1 MLVFYFIH
9 RNKNLSKKNETGIVY
24 IRTFAQIRDRTNGGG
39 EMLKIFLAEDEVV
52 VRETIKRMIPW
63 EELGFELVGEAADGE
78 MALPLLLRQQPDLLI
93 TDIKMPF
100 MDGLTL
106 ARLAKKE
113 IPGLKVVIL
122 SGYDDFN
129 YAKQAIGI
137 GVEDYLLKPITKNAL
152 IERLSEIR
160 SRYEHEKTQK
170 EYYEKFQREMQ
181 AYEKNSSRDFFEAL
195 VGGSM
200 DMMEVYKRA
209 EKLGL
214 DIVAEAY
221 NVLIFTMNC
230 DEDFSGQRD
239 EYSSWEAESLELLEN
254 FFAGHSSAMLFR
266 SNIFSYGV
274 LLKGQRETIEENTR
288 ACVDEIRKILSRQD
302 GRREWFLA
310 VGQSVERLSQI
321 QKSYHTASRAFS
333 QRYLYDENILY
344 YDEMETIEHPG
355 GQAETEDNAYLQKVD
370 VNALNPAILQK
381 FLSNGLQEETENFV
395 KDYFYAI
402 GQEPMESLVFR
413 NYVILNVRFSV
424 ISFIKGLGCDTNE
437 MESADTEEV
446 LAESGKNMESAIAYA
461 KKMISQAIEIRD
473 QNSGNKNRSILK
485 TAVDF
490 IDSHYMDEEISLN
503 TVANVANVSS
513 NHFSALF
520 SQNMGQTFI
529 EYLTSL
535 RMNKAKELLR
545 CTGMRSSEIAGEIGY
560 KDAHYFS
567 YLFKKTQGMTPSDYR
582 KAREEKA

>member
-1 MLVFYFIH
+1 
-9 RNKNLSKKNETGIVY
+9 
-24 IRTFAQIRDRTNGGG
+24 
-39 EMLKIFLAEDEVV
+39 MLKIFLAEDEVV

-78 MALPLLLRQQPDLLI
+78 MALPLLIRQQPDLLI

-344 YDEMETIEHPG
+344 YDEMETMEHPG

-446 LAESGKNMESAIAYA
+446 LAEGGKNMESAIAYA

-513 NHFSALF
+513 NYFSALF

-529 EYLTSL
+529 EYLTTL

-582 KAREEKA
+582 KAREDKA

>member
-1 MLVFYFIH
+1 
-9 RNKNLSKKNETGIVY
+9 
-24 IRTFAQIRDRTNGGG
+24 
-39 EMLKIFLAEDEVV
+39 MLKIFLAEDEVV

-239 EYSSWEAESLELLEN
+239 EYSSWESESLELLEN

-344 YDEMETIEHPG
+344 YDEMETMEHPG

>member
-1 MLVFYFIH
+1 
-9 RNKNLSKKNETGIVY
+9 
-24 IRTFAQIRDRTNGGG
+24 
-39 EMLKIFLAEDEVV
+39 MLKIFLAEDEVV

-78 MALPLLLRQQPDLLI
+78 MALPLLIRQQPDLLI

-310 VGQSVERLSQI
+310 VGQSVDRLSQI

-344 YDEMETIEHPG
+344 YDEMETMEHPG

-582 KAREEKA
+582 KAREDKE

>member
-1 MLVFYFIH
+1 
-9 RNKNLSKKNETGIVY
+9 
-24 IRTFAQIRDRTNGGG
+24 
-39 EMLKIFLAEDEVV
+39 MLKIFLAEDEVV

-78 MALPLLLRQQPDLLI
+78 MALPLLIRQQPDLLI

-274 LLKGQRETIEENTR
+274 LLKGQREAIEENTR

-344 YDEMETIEHPG
+344 YDEMETMEHPG

-424 ISFIKGLGCDTNE
+424 LSFLKGLGCNTDE
-437 MESADTEEV
+437 IEPEDTEEV
-446 LAESGKNMESAIAYA
+446 LTESGKSMESAIAYA
-461 KKMISQAIEIRD
+461 ENVISRAITLRD

-490 IDSHYMDEEISLN
+490 IDSHYMEEDISLN
-503 TVANVANVSS
+503 TVANVANVSA

-529 EYLTSL
+529 EYLTTL

-582 KAREEKA
+582 KAREDKA

>member
-1 MLVFYFIH
+1 
-9 RNKNLSKKNETGIVY
+9 
-24 IRTFAQIRDRTNGGG
+24 
-39 EMLKIFLAEDEVV
+39 MLKIFLAEDEVV

-78 MALPLLLRQQPDLLI
+78 MALPLLIRQQPDLLI

-181 AYEKNSSRDFFEAL
+181 AYEKNNSRDFFEAL

-310 VGQSVERLSQI
+310 VGQSVDRLSQI

-344 YDEMETIEHPG
+344 YDEMETMEHPG

-529 EYLTSL
+529 EYLTTL

>member
-1 MLVFYFIH
+1 
-9 RNKNLSKKNETGIVY
+9 
-24 IRTFAQIRDRTNGGG
+24 
-39 EMLKIFLAEDEVV
+39 MLKIFLAEDEVI

-63 EELGFELVGEAADGE
+63 EDLGFELVGEAADGE
-78 MALPLLLRQQPDLLI
+78 MALPLLLRQKPDLLI

-106 ARLAKKE
+106 AKVAKKE

-129 YAKQAIGI
+129 YAKQAINI

-152 IERLSEIR
+152 IERLTEIR

-170 EYYEKFQREMQ
+170 EYYEKFHREMQ
-181 AYEKNSSRDFFEAL
+181 AYEKNSSRDFFETL
-195 VGGSM
+195 VSGSM
-200 DMMEVYKRA
+200 DMMEIYRRS

-230 DEDFSGQRD
+230 EEDFSGQR
-239 EYSSWEAESLELLEN
+239 EGYSEWEAESLELLEE
-254 FFAGHSSAMLFR
+254 FFSENTSAMLFR
-266 SNIFSYGV
+266 CNIFSYGV
-274 LLKGQRETIEENTR
+274 LIKGQKETIEENTR
-288 ACVDEIRKILSRQD
+288 SCVSEIQRILDRKEQKRQ
-302 GRREWFLA
+302 WFVA
-310 VGQSVERLSQI
+310 AGEPVERLSQI
-321 QKSYHTASRAFS
+321 QKSYYSASRAFS

-344 YDEMETIEHPG
+344 YDEMASMEKKNV
-355 GQAETEDNAYLQKVD
+355 TEDDSTYLQKVD

-381 FLSNGLQEETENFV
+381 FLSNGLLEETENFV

-402 GQEPMESLVFR
+402 GQEPLESLVFR
-413 NYVILNVRFSV
+413 NYVTLNVRFSV
-424 ISFIKGLGCDTNE
+424 MSFLKEIGCDTRTLE
-437 MESADTEEV
+437 QEDTEDV
-446 LAESGKNMESAIAYA
+446 LSESSKSLENAIAYA
-461 KKMISQAIEIRD
+461 EKIISQAITLRD

-490 IDSHYMDEEISLN
+490 IDSHYMEEDMSLN
-503 TVANVANVSS
+503 KAANAANVSA

-529 EYLTSL
+529 EYLTNL
-535 RMNKAKELLR
+535 RMNKAKEYLR

>member
-1 MLVFYFIH
+1 
-9 RNKNLSKKNETGIVY
+9 
-24 IRTFAQIRDRTNGGG
+24 
-39 EMLKIFLAEDEVV
+39 MLKIFLAEDEVV

-344 YDEMETIEHPG
+344 YDEMETMEYPG

-529 EYLTSL
+529 EYLTTL

>member
-1 MLVFYFIH
+1 
-9 RNKNLSKKNETGIVY
+9 
-24 IRTFAQIRDRTNGGG
+24 
-39 EMLKIFLAEDEVV
+39 MLKIFLAEDEVI

-63 EELGFELVGEAADGE
+63 EDLGFELVGEAADGE
-78 MALPLLLRQQPDLLI
+78 MALPLLLRQKPDLLI

-106 ARLAKKE
+106 AKVAKKE

-129 YAKQAIGI
+129 YAKQAINI

-152 IERLSEIR
+152 IERLTEIR

-170 EYYEKFQREMQ
+170 EYYEKFHREMQ

-195 VGGSM
+195 VSGSM
-200 DMMEVYKRA
+200 DMMEIYRRS

-230 DEDFSGQRD
+230 EEDFSGQR
-239 EYSSWEAESLELLEN
+239 EGCSEWEAESLELLEE
-254 FFAGHSSAMLFR
+254 FFSENTSAMLFR
-266 SNIFSYGV
+266 CNIFSYGV
-274 LLKGQRETIEENTR
+274 LIKGQKETIEENTR
-288 ACVDEIRKILSRQD
+288 SCVSEIQRIFDRKEQKRQ
-302 GRREWFLA
+302 WFVA
-310 VGQSVERLSQI
+310 AGEPVERLSQI
-321 QKSYHTASRAFS
+321 QKSYYSASRAFS
-333 QRYLYDENILY
+333 HRYLYDENILY
-344 YDEMETIEHPG
+344 YDEMASMEKKNV
-355 GQAETEDNAYLQKVD
+355 TEDDSTYLQKVD

-381 FLSNGLQEETENFV
+381 FLSNGLLEETENFV

-402 GQEPMESLVFR
+402 GQEPLESLVFR
-413 NYVILNVRFSV
+413 NYVTLNVRFSV
-424 ISFIKGLGCDTNE
+424 MSFLKEIGCDTRTLE
-437 MESADTEEV
+437 QEDTEDV
-446 LAESGKNMESAIAYA
+446 LSESSKSLENAIAYA
-461 KKMISQAIEIRD
+461 EKIISQAIALRD

-490 IDSHYMDEEISLN
+490 IDSHYTEEDMSLN
-503 TVANVANVSS
+503 KAANAANVSA

-529 EYLTSL
+529 EYLTNL
-535 RMNKAKELLR
+535 RMNKAKEYLR
-545 CTGMRSSEIAGEIGY
+545 CTSMRSSEIAGEIGY

-582 KAREEKA
+582 KAREDKA

>member
-1 MLVFYFIH
+1 
-9 RNKNLSKKNETGIVY
+9 
-24 IRTFAQIRDRTNGGG
+24 
-39 EMLKIFLAEDEVV
+39 MLKIFLAEDEVV

-78 MALPLLLRQQPDLLI
+78 MALPLLIRQQPDLLI

-195 VGGSM
+195 VDGSM

-344 YDEMETIEHPG
+344 YDEMETMEHPG
-355 GQAETEDNAYLQKVD
+355 GQAETEDNAYMQKVD

-490 IDSHYMDEEISLN
+490 IDSHYMEEDISLN

-529 EYLTSL
+529 EYLTTL

-582 KAREEKA
+582 KAREDKA

>member
-1 MLVFYFIH
+1 
-9 RNKNLSKKNETGIVY
+9 
-24 IRTFAQIRDRTNGGG
+24 
-39 EMLKIFLAEDEVV
+39 MLKIFLAEDEVV

-78 MALPLLLRQQPDLLI
+78 MALPLLIRQQPDLLI

-195 VGGSM
+195 VDGSM

-254 FFAGHSSAMLFR
+254 FFAGHSSAMLFQ
-266 SNIFSYGV
+266 SNIFFYGV

-344 YDEMETIEHPG
+344 YDEMETMEHPG

-473 QNSGNKNRSILK
+473 QNSGNKNRSILR

-490 IDSHYMDEEISLN
+490 IDSHYMEEDISLN

-529 EYLTSL
+529 EYLTTL

-582 KAREEKA
+582 KAREDKA

>member
-1 MLVFYFIH
+1 
-9 RNKNLSKKNETGIVY
+9 
-24 IRTFAQIRDRTNGGG
+24 
-39 EMLKIFLAEDEVV
+39 MLKIFLAEDEVI

-63 EELGFELVGEAADGE
+63 ENLGFELVGEAADGE
-78 MALPLLLRQQPDLLI
+78 MALPLLIRQQPDLLI

-113 IPGLKVVIL
+113 VPGLKVVIL

-129 YAKQAIGI
+129 YAKQAINI

-152 IERLSEIR
+152 IERLTEIR
-160 SRYEHEKTQK
+160 SRYEDEKTQR
-170 EYYEKFQREMQ
+170 EYYEKFHREMQ

-195 VGGSM
+195 VSGSL

-214 DIVAEAY
+214 DIVAESY

-230 DEDFSGQRD
+230 NEDFSGRR
-239 EYSSWEAESLELLEN
+239 EGYSSWEAESLEMLEK
-254 FFAGHSSAMLFR
+254 FFTGHPFAMLFR
-266 SNIFSYGV
+266 SNVFSYGV
-274 LLKGQRETIEENTR
+274 LIKGEKNSIRENTR
-288 ACVDEIRKILSRQD
+288 ICVEEIRKIFDRKED
-302 GRREWFLA
+302 NKEWFVA
-310 VGQSVERLSQI
+310 VGESVERLSQI
-321 QKSYHTASRAFS
+321 QKSYHSASRAFS
-333 QRYLYDENILY
+333 QRYLYDGKVLC
-344 YDEMETIEHPG
+344 YDEMLAMEKKNVTNDDSE
-355 GQAETEDNAYLQKVD
+355 YLQKVD
-370 VNALNPAILQK
+370 VNALNPTILQK
-381 FLSNGLQEETENFV
+381 FLSNGLLEETKNFV
-395 KDYFYAI
+395 QNYFYAI
-402 GQEPMESLVFR
+402 GQEPMESVVFR
-413 NYVILNVRFSV
+413 SYVILNVRFSV
-424 ISFIKGLGCDTNE
+424 LSFLKELGCDTKTLE
-437 MESADTEEV
+437 PEDTEEI
-446 LAESGKNMESAIAYA
+446 LAESGRNMESTIAYA
-461 KKMISQAIEIRD
+461 EKLVSQAIQLRD
-473 QNSGNKNRSILK
+473 RNSGNKNRSILK

-490 IDSHYMDEEISLN
+490 IDQHYMEEDMSLN
-503 TVANVANVSS
+503 KAANAANVSA

-535 RMNKAKELLR
+535 RMDKAKEYLR
-545 CTGMRSSEIAGEIGY
+545 CTGMRSSEIAGEVGY

>member
-1 MLVFYFIH
+1 
-9 RNKNLSKKNETGIVY
+9 
-24 IRTFAQIRDRTNGGG
+24 
-39 EMLKIFLAEDEVV
+39 MLKIFLAEDEGV

-78 MALPLLLRQQPDLLI
+78 MALPLLIRQQPDLLI

-344 YDEMETIEHPG
+344 YDEMETMEHPG

-381 FLSNGLQEETENFV
+381 FLSNGLQEEAENFV

-490 IDSHYMDEEISLN
+490 IDSHYMEEDISLN
-503 TVANVANVSS
+503 TVANVANVSA

-529 EYLTSL
+529 EYLTTL

-582 KAREEKA
+582 KAREDKA

>member
-1 MLVFYFIH
+1 
-9 RNKNLSKKNETGIVY
+9 
-24 IRTFAQIRDRTNGGG
+24 
-39 EMLKIFLAEDEVV
+39 MLKIFLAEDEVI

-78 MALPLLLRQQPDLLI
+78 MALPLLIRQKPDLLI

-106 ARLAKKE
+106 AKLAKKE
-113 IPGLKVVIL
+113 LPELKIVIL

-129 YAKQAIGI
+129 YAKQAISI
-137 GVEDYLLKPITKNAL
+137 GVEEYLLKPITKNAL

-181 AYEKNSSRDFFEAL
+181 VYEKNSNRDFFEAL
-195 VGGSM
+195 VCGSM
-200 DMMEVYKRA
+200 DMMEVYKKA

-221 NVLIFTMNC
+221 NILIFTMNSE
-230 DEDFSGQRD
+230 EDFSGQK
-239 EYSSWEAESLELLEN
+239 EGYSEWEAESLEMLED
-254 FFAGHSSAMLFR
+254 FFSDNTSAMLFR
-266 SNIFSYGV
+266 CNIFSYGV
-274 LLKGQRETIEENTR
+274 LIKGQKETIDENTR
-288 ACVDEIRKILSRQD
+288 SCIDEIKKILDRKEQKRQ
-302 GRREWFLA
+302 WFVA
-310 VGQSVERLSQI
+310 VGESVERLSQL
-321 QKSYHTASRAFS
+321 QKSYHSASRAFS
-333 QRYLYDENILY
+333 QRYLYGENILY
-344 YDEMETIEHPG
+344 YDEMELMEHRS
-355 GQAETEDNAYLQKVD
+355 GQADTNDNAYLKNVD

-424 ISFIKGLGCDTNE
+424 LSFLKSLGCDTEE
-437 MESADTEEV
+437 MEPENTEEI
-446 LAESGKNMESAIAYA
+446 LAESGKNIESAITYA
-461 KKMISQAIEIRD
+461 KKMISQAITIRD

-490 IDSHYMDEEISLN
+490 IDEHYMDEDISLN
-503 TVANVANVSS
+503 TAANVANVSS

-529 EYLTSL
+529 EYLTTL

-567 YLFKKTQGMTPSDYR
+567 YLFKKTQGMTPSEYR

>member
-1 MLVFYFIH
+1 
-9 RNKNLSKKNETGIVY
+9 
-24 IRTFAQIRDRTNGGG
+24 
-39 EMLKIFLAEDEVV
+39 MLKIFLAEDEVI

-63 EELGFELVGEAADGE
+63 EDLGFELVGEAADGE
-78 MALPLLLRQQPDLLI
+78 MALPLLLRQKPDLLI

-106 ARLAKKE
+106 AKVAKKE

-129 YAKQAIGI
+129 YAKQAINI

-152 IERLSEIR
+152 IERLTEIR

-170 EYYEKFQREMQ
+170 EYYEKFHREMQ

-195 VGGSM
+195 VRGSM
-200 DMMEVYKRA
+200 DMMEIYRRS

-230 DEDFSGQRD
+230 EEDFSGQR
-239 EYSSWEAESLELLEN
+239 EGYSEWEAESLELLEE
-254 FFAGHSSAMLFR
+254 FFSENTSAMLFR
-266 SNIFSYGV
+266 CNIFSYGV
-274 LLKGQRETIEENTR
+274 LIKGQKETIEENTR
-288 ACVDEIRKILSRQD
+288 SCVSEIQRILDRKEQKRQ
-302 GRREWFLA
+302 WFVA
-310 VGQSVERLSQI
+310 AGEPVERLSQI
-321 QKSYHTASRAFS
+321 QKSYYSASRAFS

-344 YDEMETIEHPG
+344 YDEMASMEKKNV
-355 GQAETEDNAYLQKVD
+355 TEDDSTYLQKVD
-370 VNALNPAILQK
+370 VNALNPVILQK
-381 FLSNGLQEETENFV
+381 FLSNGLLEETENFV

-402 GQEPMESLVFR
+402 GQEPLESLVFR
-413 NYVILNVRFSV
+413 NYVTLNVRFSV
-424 ISFIKGLGCDTNE
+424 MSFLKEIGCDTRTLE
-437 MESADTEEV
+437 QEDTEDV
-446 LAESGKNMESAIAYA
+446 LSESSKSLENAIAYA
-461 KKMISQAIEIRD
+461 KKIISQAIALRD

-490 IDSHYMDEEISLN
+490 IDSHYMEEDMSLN
-503 TVANVANVSS
+503 KAANAANVSA

-529 EYLTSL
+529 EYLTNL
-535 RMNKAKELLR
+535 RMNKAKEYLR
-545 CTGMRSSEIAGEIGY
+545 CTSMRSSEIAGEIGY

-582 KAREEKA
+582 KAREDKA

>member
-1 MLVFYFIH
+1 
-9 RNKNLSKKNETGIVY
+9 
-24 IRTFAQIRDRTNGGG
+24 
-39 EMLKIFLAEDEVV
+39 MLKIFLAEDEVI

-63 EELGFELVGEAADGE
+63 ENLGFELVGEAADGE
-78 MALPLLLRQQPDLLI
+78 MALPLLLRQKPDLLI

-106 ARLAKKE
+106 AKVAKKE

-129 YAKQAIGI
+129 YAKQAINI

-152 IERLSEIR
+152 IERLTEIR

-170 EYYEKFQREMQ
+170 EYYEKFHREMQ

-195 VGGSM
+195 VRGSM
-200 DMMEVYKRA
+200 DMMEIYRRS

-230 DEDFSGQRD
+230 EEDFSRQR
-239 EYSSWEAESLELLEN
+239 EGYSEWEAESLELLEE
-254 FFAGHSSAMLFR
+254 FFSENTSAMLFR
-266 SNIFSYGV
+266 CNIFSYGV
-274 LLKGQRETIEENTR
+274 LIKGQKETIEENTR
-288 ACVDEIRKILSRQD
+288 SCVSEIQRIFDRKEQKRQ
-302 GRREWFLA
+302 WFVA
-310 VGQSVERLSQI
+310 AGEPVERLSQI
-321 QKSYHTASRAFS
+321 QKSYYSASRAFS

-344 YDEMETIEHPG
+344 YDEMTSMEKKNV
-355 GQAETEDNAYLQKVD
+355 TEDDSTYLQKVD

-381 FLSNGLQEETENFV
+381 FLSNGLLEETENFV

-402 GQEPMESLVFR
+402 GQEPLESLVFR
-413 NYVILNVRFSV
+413 NYVTLNVRFSV
-424 ISFIKGLGCDTNE
+424 MSFLKEIGCDTRTLE
-437 MESADTEEV
+437 QEDTEDV
-446 LAESGKNMESAIAYA
+446 LSESSKSLENAIAYA
-461 KKMISQAIEIRD
+461 EKIISQAIALRD

-490 IDSHYMDEEISLN
+490 IDSHYMEEDMSLN
-503 TVANVANVSS
+503 KAANAANVSA

-529 EYLTSL
+529 EYLTNL
-535 RMNKAKELLR
+535 RMNKAKEYLR
-545 CTGMRSSEIAGEIGY
+545 CTSMRSSEIAGEIGY

-582 KAREEKA
+582 KAREDKA

>member
-1 MLVFYFIH
+1 
-9 RNKNLSKKNETGIVY
+9 
-24 IRTFAQIRDRTNGGG
+24 
-39 EMLKIFLAEDEVV
+39 MLKIFLAEDEVI

-78 MALPLLLRQQPDLLI
+78 MALPLLIRQKPDLLI

-106 ARLAKKE
+106 AKLAKKE
-113 IPGLKVVIL
+113 LPELKIVIL

-129 YAKQAIGI
+129 YAKQAISI
-137 GVEDYLLKPITKNAL
+137 GVEEYLLKPITKNAL

-181 AYEKNSSRDFFEAL
+181 VYEKNSNRDFFEAL
-195 VGGSM
+195 VCGSM
-200 DMMEVYKRA
+200 DMMEVYKKA

-221 NVLIFTMNC
+221 NILIFTMNSE
-230 DEDFSGQRD
+230 EDFSGQK
-239 EYSSWEAESLELLEN
+239 EGYSEWEAESLEMLED
-254 FFAGHSSAMLFR
+254 FFSDNTSAMLFR
-266 SNIFSYGV
+266 CNIFSYGV
-274 LLKGQRETIEENTR
+274 LIKGQKETIDENTKS
-288 ACVDEIRKILSRQD
+288 CIDEIKKILDRKEQKRQ
-302 GRREWFLA
+302 WFVA
-310 VGQSVERLSQI
+310 VGESVERLSQL
-321 QKSYHTASRAFS
+321 QKSYHSASRAFS
-333 QRYLYDENILY
+333 QRYLYGENILY
-344 YDEMETIEHPG
+344 YDEMELMEHRS
-355 GQAETEDNAYLQKVD
+355 GQADTNDNAYLKNVD

-424 ISFIKGLGCDTNE
+424 LSFLKSLGCDTEE
-437 MESADTEEV
+437 MEPENTEEI
-446 LAESGKNMESAIAYA
+446 LAESGKNIESAITYA
-461 KKMISQAIEIRD
+461 KKMISQAITIRD

-490 IDSHYMDEEISLN
+490 IDEHYMDEDISLN
-503 TVANVANVSS
+503 TAANVANVSS

-529 EYLTSL
+529 EYLTTL

-545 CTGMRSSEIAGEIGY
+545 CMGMRSSEIAGEVGY

-567 YLFKKTQGMTPSDYR
+567 YLFKKTQGMTPSEYR

>member
-1 MLVFYFIH
+1 
-9 RNKNLSKKNETGIVY
+9 
-24 IRTFAQIRDRTNGGG
+24 
-39 EMLKIFLAEDEVV
+39 MLKIFLAEDEVV

-78 MALPLLLRQQPDLLI
+78 MALPLLIRQQPDLLI

-254 FFAGHSSAMLFR
+254 FFAGHSSAMLFQ

-344 YDEMETIEHPG
+344 YDEMETMEHPG

-381 FLSNGLQEETENFV
+381 FLSNGLQEEAENFV

-490 IDSHYMDEEISLN
+490 IDSHYMEEDISLN
-503 TVANVANVSS
+503 TVANVANVSA

-529 EYLTSL
+529 EYLTTL

-582 KAREEKA
+582 KAREDKA

>member
-1 MLVFYFIH
+1 
-9 RNKNLSKKNETGIVY
+9 
-24 IRTFAQIRDRTNGGG
+24 
-39 EMLKIFLAEDEVV
+39 MLKIFLAEDEVI

-63 EELGFELVGEAADGE
+63 EDLGFELVGEAADGE
-78 MALPLLLRQQPDLLI
+78 MALPLLLRQKPDLLI

-106 ARLAKKE
+106 AKVAKKE

-129 YAKQAIGI
+129 YAKQAINI

-152 IERLSEIR
+152 IERLTEIR

-170 EYYEKFQREMQ
+170 EYYEKFHREMQ

-195 VGGSM
+195 VRGSM
-200 DMMEVYKRA
+200 DMMEIYRRS

-230 DEDFSGQRD
+230 EEDFSGQR
-239 EYSSWEAESLELLEN
+239 EGYSEWEAESLELLEE
-254 FFAGHSSAMLFR
+254 FFSENTSAMLFR
-266 SNIFSYGV
+266 CNIFSYGV
-274 LLKGQRETIEENTR
+274 LIKGQKETIEENTR
-288 ACVDEIRKILSRQD
+288 SCVSEIQRIFDRKEQKRQ
-302 GRREWFLA
+302 WFVA
-310 VGQSVERLSQI
+310 TGEPVERLSQI
-321 QKSYHTASRAFS
+321 QKSYYSASRAFS

-344 YDEMETIEHPG
+344 YDEMASMEKKNV
-355 GQAETEDNAYLQKVD
+355 TEDDSTYLQKVD

-381 FLSNGLQEETENFV
+381 FLSNGLLEETENFV

-402 GQEPMESLVFR
+402 GQEPLESLVFR
-413 NYVILNVRFSV
+413 NYVTLNVRFSV
-424 ISFIKGLGCDTNE
+424 MSFLKEIGCDTRTLE
-437 MESADTEEV
+437 QEDTEDV
-446 LAESGKNMESAIAYA
+446 LSESSKSLENAIAYA
-461 KKMISQAIEIRD
+461 EKIISQAIALRD

-490 IDSHYMDEEISLN
+490 IDSHYMEEDMSLN
-503 TVANVANVSS
+503 KAANAANVSA

-529 EYLTSL
+529 EYLTNL
-535 RMNKAKELLR
+535 RMNKAKEYLR
-545 CTGMRSSEIAGEIGY
+545 CTSMRSSEIAGEIGY

-582 KAREEKA
+582 KAREDKA

>member
-1 MLVFYFIH
+1 
-9 RNKNLSKKNETGIVY
+9 
-24 IRTFAQIRDRTNGGG
+24 
-39 EMLKIFLAEDEVV
+39 MLKIFLAEDEVV

-106 ARLAKKE
+106 ARLAKKK

-288 ACVDEIRKILSRQD
+288 VCVDEIRKILSRQD

-344 YDEMETIEHPG
+344 YDEMETMEHPG

-529 EYLTSL
+529 EYLTTL

>member
-1 MLVFYFIH
+1 
-9 RNKNLSKKNETGIVY
+9 
-24 IRTFAQIRDRTNGGG
+24 
-39 EMLKIFLAEDEVV
+39 MLKIFLAEDEVV

-288 ACVDEIRKILSRQD
+288 VCVDEIRKILSRQD

-344 YDEMETIEHPG
+344 YDEMETMEHPG

-529 EYLTSL
+529 EYLTTL

-582 KAREEKA
+582 KAREDKE

>member
-1 MLVFYFIH
+1 
-9 RNKNLSKKNETGIVY
+9 
-24 IRTFAQIRDRTNGGG
+24 
-39 EMLKIFLAEDEVV
+39 MLKIFLAEDEVV

-78 MALPLLLRQQPDLLI
+78 MALPLLIRQQPDLLI

-195 VGGSM
+195 VDGSM

-344 YDEMETIEHPG
+344 YDEMETMEHPG

-490 IDSHYMDEEISLN
+490 IDSHYMEEDISLN

-529 EYLTSL
+529 EYLTTL

>member
-1 MLVFYFIH
+1 
-9 RNKNLSKKNETGIVY
+9 
-24 IRTFAQIRDRTNGGG
+24 
-39 EMLKIFLAEDEVV
+39 MLKIFLAEDEVV

-195 VGGSM
+195 VDGSM

-254 FFAGHSSAMLFR
+254 LFAGHSSAMLFR

-344 YDEMETIEHPG
+344 YDEMETMEHPG

-490 IDSHYMDEEISLN
+490 IDSHYMEEDISLN

-529 EYLTSL
+529 EYLTTL

-582 KAREEKA
+582 KAREDKA

>member
-1 MLVFYFIH
+1 
-9 RNKNLSKKNETGIVY
+9 
-24 IRTFAQIRDRTNGGG
+24 
-39 EMLKIFLAEDEVV
+39 MLKIFLAEDEVV

-78 MALPLLLRQQPDLLI
+78 MALPLLIRQQPDLLI

-310 VGQSVERLSQI
+310 VGQSVDRLSQI

-344 YDEMETIEHPG
+344 YDEMETMEHPG

-446 LAESGKNMESAIAYA
+446 LAESGKNMESVIAYA

-529 EYLTSL
+529 EYLTTL

>member
-1 MLVFYFIH
+1 
-9 RNKNLSKKNETGIVY
+9 
-24 IRTFAQIRDRTNGGG
+24 
-39 EMLKIFLAEDEVV
+39 MLKIFLAEDEVI

-78 MALPLLLRQQPDLLI
+78 MALPLLIRQKPDLLI

-106 ARLAKKE
+106 AKLAKKE
-113 IPGLKVVIL
+113 LPELKIVIL

-129 YAKQAIGI
+129 YAKQAISI
-137 GVEDYLLKPITKNAL
+137 GVEEYLLKPITKNAL

-181 AYEKNSSRDFFEAL
+181 VYEKNSNRDFFEAL
-195 VGGSM
+195 VCGSM
-200 DMMEVYKRA
+200 DMMEVYKKA

-221 NVLIFTMNC
+221 NILIFTMNSE
-230 DEDFSGQRD
+230 EDFSGQK
-239 EYSSWEAESLELLEN
+239 EGYSEWEAESLEMLED
-254 FFAGHSSAMLFR
+254 FFSDNTSAMLFR
-266 SNIFSYGV
+266 CNIFSYGV
-274 LLKGQRETIEENTR
+274 LIKGQKETIGENTR
-288 ACVDEIRKILSRQD
+288 SCVSEIQRILDRKEQKRQ
-302 GRREWFLA
+302 WFVA
-310 VGQSVERLSQI
+310 AGEPVERLSQI
-321 QKSYHTASRAFS
+321 QKSYYSASRAFS

-344 YDEMETIEHPG
+344 YDEMASMEKKNV
-355 GQAETEDNAYLQKVD
+355 TEDDSTYLQKVD

-381 FLSNGLQEETENFV
+381 FLSNGLLEETENFV

-402 GQEPMESLVFR
+402 GQEPLESLVFR
-413 NYVILNVRFSV
+413 NYVTLNVRFSV
-424 ISFIKGLGCDTNE
+424 MSFLKEIGCDTRTLE
-437 MESADTEEV
+437 QEDTEDV
-446 LAESGKNMESAIAYA
+446 LSESSKSLENAIAYA
-461 KKMISQAIEIRD
+461 EKIISQAIALRD

-490 IDSHYMDEEISLN
+490 IDSHYMEEDMSLN
-503 TVANVANVSS
+503 KAANAANVSA

-529 EYLTSL
+529 EYLTNL
-535 RMNKAKELLR
+535 RMNKAKEYLR
-545 CTGMRSSEIAGEIGY
+545 CTSMRSSEIAGEIGY

-582 KAREEKA
+582 KAREDKA

>member
-1 MLVFYFIH
+1 
-9 RNKNLSKKNETGIVY
+9 
-24 IRTFAQIRDRTNGGG
+24 
-39 EMLKIFLAEDEVV
+39 MLKIFLAEDEVV

-78 MALPLLLRQQPDLLI
+78 MALPLLIRQQPDLLI

-344 YDEMETIEHPG
+344 YDEMETMEHPG

-503 TVANVANVSS
+503 MVANVANVSS

>member
-1 MLVFYFIH
+1 
-9 RNKNLSKKNETGIVY
+9 
-24 IRTFAQIRDRTNGGG
+24 
-39 EMLKIFLAEDEVV
+39 MLKIFLAEDEVV

-78 MALPLLLRQQPDLLI
+78 MALPLLIRQQPDLLI

-274 LLKGQRETIEENTR
+274 LLKGQREAIEENTR

-344 YDEMETIEHPG
+344 YDEMETMEHLG

>member
-1 MLVFYFIH
+1 
-9 RNKNLSKKNETGIVY
+9 
-24 IRTFAQIRDRTNGGG
+24 
-39 EMLKIFLAEDEVV
+39 MLKIFLAEDEVV
-52 VRETIKRMIPW
+52 VRETIKRMITW

-78 MALPLLLRQQPDLLI
+78 MALPLLIRQQPDLLI

-195 VGGSM
+195 VDGSM

-344 YDEMETIEHPG
+344 YDEMETMEHPG

-529 EYLTSL
+529 EYLTTL

-582 KAREEKA
+582 KAREDKA

>member
-1 MLVFYFIH
+1 
-9 RNKNLSKKNETGIVY
+9 
-24 IRTFAQIRDRTNGGG
+24 
-39 EMLKIFLAEDEVV
+39 MLKIFLAEDEVV

-78 MALPLLLRQQPDLLI
+78 MALPLLIRQQPDLLI

-344 YDEMETIEHPG
+344 YDEMETMEHPG

-446 LAESGKNMESAIAYA
+446 LAEGGKNMESAIAYA

-490 IDSHYMDEEISLN
+490 IDSHYMEEDISLN

-529 EYLTSL
+529 EYLTTL

-582 KAREEKA
+582 KAREDKA

>member
-1 MLVFYFIH
+1 
-9 RNKNLSKKNETGIVY
+9 
-24 IRTFAQIRDRTNGGG
+24 
-39 EMLKIFLAEDEVV
+39 MLKIFLAEDEVV

-181 AYEKNSSRDFFEAL
+181 SYEKNSSRDFFEAL

-344 YDEMETIEHPG
+344 YDEMETMEHPG

>member
-1 MLVFYFIH
+1 
-9 RNKNLSKKNETGIVY
+9 
-24 IRTFAQIRDRTNGGG
+24 
-39 EMLKIFLAEDEVV
+39 MLKIFLAEDEVV

-78 MALPLLLRQQPDLLI
+78 MALPLLIRQQPDLLI

-195 VGGSM
+195 VDGSM

-214 DIVAEAY
+214 DIVAESY

-302 GRREWFLA
+302 GRREGFLA

-344 YDEMETIEHPG
+344 YDEMETMEHPG

-490 IDSHYMDEEISLN
+490 IDSHYMEEDISLN

-529 EYLTSL
+529 EYLTTL

-582 KAREEKA
+582 KAREDKA

>member
-1 MLVFYFIH
+1 
-9 RNKNLSKKNETGIVY
+9 
-24 IRTFAQIRDRTNGGG
+24 
-39 EMLKIFLAEDEVV
+39 MLKIFLAEDEVI

-78 MALPLLLRQQPDLLI
+78 MALPLLIRQKPDLLI

-106 ARLAKKE
+106 AKLAKKE
-113 IPGLKVVIL
+113 LPELKIVIL

-129 YAKQAIGI
+129 YAKQAISI
-137 GVEDYLLKPITKNAL
+137 GVEEYLLKPITKNAL

-181 AYEKNSSRDFFEAL
+181 VYEKNSNRDFFEAL
-195 VGGSM
+195 VCGSM
-200 DMMEVYKRA
+200 DMMEVYKKA

-221 NVLIFTMNC
+221 NILIFTMNSE
-230 DEDFSGQRD
+230 EDFSGQK
-239 EYSSWEAESLELLEN
+239 EGYSEWEAESLEMLED
-254 FFAGHSSAMLFR
+254 FFSDNTSAMLFR
-266 SNIFSYGV
+266 CNIFSYGV
-274 LLKGQRETIEENTR
+274 LIKGQKETIDENTR
-288 ACVDEIRKILSRQD
+288 SCIDEIKKILDRKEQKRQ
-302 GRREWFLA
+302 WFVA
-310 VGQSVERLSQI
+310 VGESVERLSKL
-321 QKSYHTASRAFS
+321 QKSYHSASRAFS
-333 QRYLYDENILY
+333 QRYLYGENILY
-344 YDEMETIEHPG
+344 YDEMELMEHRS
-355 GQAETEDNAYLQKVD
+355 GQADTNDNAYLKNVD

-424 ISFIKGLGCDTNE
+424 LSFLKSLGCDTEE
-437 MESADTEEV
+437 MEPENTEEI
-446 LAESGKNMESAIAYA
+446 LAESGKNIESAITYA
-461 KKMISQAIEIRD
+461 KKMISQAITIRD

-490 IDSHYMDEEISLN
+490 IDEHYMDEDISLN
-503 TVANVANVSS
+503 TAANVANVSS

-529 EYLTSL
+529 EYLTTL

-545 CTGMRSSEIAGEIGY
+545 CTGMRSSEIAGEVGY

-567 YLFKKTQGMTPSDYR
+567 YLFKKTQGMTPSEYR

>member
-1 MLVFYFIH
+1 
-9 RNKNLSKKNETGIVY
+9 
-24 IRTFAQIRDRTNGGG
+24 
-39 EMLKIFLAEDEVV
+39 MLKIFLAEDEVI

-63 EELGFELVGEAADGE
+63 ENLGFELVGEAADGE
-78 MALPLLLRQQPDLLI
+78 MALPLLLRQKPDLLI

-106 ARLAKKE
+106 AKVAKKE

-129 YAKQAIGI
+129 YAKQAINI

-152 IERLSEIR
+152 IERLTEIR

-170 EYYEKFQREMQ
+170 EYYEKFHREMQ

-195 VGGSM
+195 VSGSM
-200 DMMEVYKRA
+200 DMMEIYRRS

-230 DEDFSGQRD
+230 EEDFSGQR
-239 EYSSWEAESLELLEN
+239 EGYSEWAAESLELLEE
-254 FFAGHSSAMLFR
+254 FFSENTSAMLFR
-266 SNIFSYGV
+266 CNIFSYGV
-274 LLKGQRETIEENTR
+274 LIKGQKETIGENTR
-288 ACVDEIRKILSRQD
+288 SCVSEIQRILDRKEQKRQ
-302 GRREWFLA
+302 WFVA
-310 VGQSVERLSQI
+310 AGEPVERLSQI
-321 QKSYHTASRAFS
+321 QKSYYSASRAFS

-344 YDEMETIEHPG
+344 YDEMASMEKKNV
-355 GQAETEDNAYLQKVD
+355 TEDDSTYLQKVD

-381 FLSNGLQEETENFV
+381 FLSNGLLEETENFV

-402 GQEPMESLVFR
+402 GQEPLESLVFR
-413 NYVILNVRFSV
+413 NYVTLNVRFSV
-424 ISFIKGLGCDTNE
+424 MSFLKEIGCDTRTLE
-437 MESADTEEV
+437 QEDTEDV
-446 LAESGKNMESAIAYA
+446 LSESSKSLENAIAYA
-461 KKMISQAIEIRD
+461 EKIISQAIALRD

-490 IDSHYMDEEISLN
+490 IDSHYMEEDMSLN
-503 TVANVANVSS
+503 KAANAANVSA

-529 EYLTSL
+529 EYLTNL
-535 RMNKAKELLR
+535 RMNKAKEYLR
-545 CTGMRSSEIAGEIGY
+545 CTSMRSSEIAGEIGY

-582 KAREEKA
+582 KAREDKA

>member
-1 MLVFYFIH
+1 
-9 RNKNLSKKNETGIVY
+9 
-24 IRTFAQIRDRTNGGG
+24 
-39 EMLKIFLAEDEVV
+39 MLKIFLAEDEVI

-63 EELGFELVGEAADGE
+63 EDLGFELVGEAADGE
-78 MALPLLLRQQPDLLI
+78 MALPLLLRQKPDLLI

-106 ARLAKKE
+106 AKVAKKE

-129 YAKQAIGI
+129 YAKQAINI

-152 IERLSEIR
+152 IERLTEIR

-170 EYYEKFQREMQ
+170 EYYEKFHREMQ

-195 VGGSM
+195 VSGSM
-200 DMMEVYKRA
+200 DMMEIYRRS

-230 DEDFSGQRD
+230 EEDFSGQR
-239 EYSSWEAESLELLEN
+239 EGYSEWEAESLELLEE
-254 FFAGHSSAMLFR
+254 FFSENTSAMLFR
-266 SNIFSYGV
+266 CNIFSYGV
-274 LLKGQRETIEENTR
+274 LIKGQKETIEENTR
-288 ACVDEIRKILSRQD
+288 SCVSEIQRILDRKEQKRQ
-302 GRREWFLA
+302 WFVA
-310 VGQSVERLSQI
+310 VGEPVERLSQI
-321 QKSYHTASRAFS
+321 QKSYYSASRAFS

-344 YDEMETIEHPG
+344 YDEMASMEKKNV
-355 GQAETEDNAYLQKVD
+355 TEDDSTYLQKVD
-370 VNALNPAILQK
+370 VNALNPVILQK
-381 FLSNGLQEETENFV
+381 FLSNGLLEETENFV

-402 GQEPMESLVFR
+402 GQEPLESLVFR
-413 NYVILNVRFSV
+413 NYVTLNVRFSV
-424 ISFIKGLGCDTNE
+424 MSFLKEIGCATRTLE
-437 MESADTEEV
+437 QEDTEDV
-446 LAESGKNMESAIAYA
+446 LSESSKSLENAIAYA
-461 KKMISQAIEIRD
+461 EKIISQAIALRD

-490 IDSHYMDEEISLN
+490 IDSHYMEEDMSLN
-503 TVANVANVSS
+503 KAANAANVSA

-529 EYLTSL
+529 EYLTNL
-535 RMNKAKELLR
+535 RMNKAKEYLR
-545 CTGMRSSEIAGEIGY
+545 CTSMRSSEIAGEIGY

-582 KAREEKA
+582 KAREDKA

>member
-1 MLVFYFIH
+1 
-9 RNKNLSKKNETGIVY
+9 
-24 IRTFAQIRDRTNGGG
+24 
-39 EMLKIFLAEDEVV
+39 MLKIFLAEDEVV

-63 EELGFELVGEAADGE
+63 EEFGFELVGEAADGE
-78 MALPLLLRQQPDLLI
+78 MALPLLIRQQPDLLI

-310 VGQSVERLSQI
+310 VGQSVDRLSQI

-344 YDEMETIEHPG
+344 YDEMETMEHPG

-529 EYLTSL
+529 EYLTTL

>member
-1 MLVFYFIH
+1 
-9 RNKNLSKKNETGIVY
+9 
-24 IRTFAQIRDRTNGGG
+24 
-39 EMLKIFLAEDEVV
+39 MLKIFLAEDEVI

-63 EELGFELVGEAADGE
+63 EDLGFELVGEAADGE
-78 MALPLLLRQQPDLLI
+78 MALPLLLRQKPDLLI

-106 ARLAKKE
+106 AKVAKKE

-129 YAKQAIGI
+129 YAKQAINI

-152 IERLSEIR
+152 IERLTEIR

-170 EYYEKFQREMQ
+170 EYYEKFHREMQ

-195 VGGSM
+195 VSGSM
-200 DMMEVYKRA
+200 DMMEIYRRS

-230 DEDFSGQRD
+230 EEDFSGQR
-239 EYSSWEAESLELLEN
+239 EGYSEWEAESLELLEE
-254 FFAGHSSAMLFR
+254 FFSENTSAMLFR
-266 SNIFSYGV
+266 CNIFSYGV
-274 LLKGQRETIEENTR
+274 LIKGQKETIEENTR
-288 ACVDEIRKILSRQD
+288 SCVSEIQRIFDRKEQKRQ
-302 GRREWFLA
+302 WFVA
-310 VGQSVERLSQI
+310 AGEPVERLSQI
-321 QKSYHTASRAFS
+321 QKSYYSASRAFS

-344 YDEMETIEHPG
+344 YDEMASMEKKNV
-355 GQAETEDNAYLQKVD
+355 TEDDSTYLQKVD

-381 FLSNGLQEETENFV
+381 FLSNGLLEGTENFV

-402 GQEPMESLVFR
+402 GQEPLESLVFR
-413 NYVILNVRFSV
+413 NYVTLNVRFSV
-424 ISFIKGLGCDTNE
+424 MSFLKEIGCDTRTLE
-437 MESADTEEV
+437 QEDTEDV
-446 LAESGKNMESAIAYA
+446 LSESSKSLENAIAYA
-461 KKMISQAIEIRD
+461 EKIISQAIALRD

-490 IDSHYMDEEISLN
+490 IDSHYMEEDMSLN
-503 TVANVANVSS
+503 KAANAANVSA

-529 EYLTSL
+529 EYLTNL
-535 RMNKAKELLR
+535 RMNKAKEYLR
-545 CTGMRSSEIAGEIGY
+545 CTSMRSSEIAGEIGY

-582 KAREEKA
+582 KAREDKA

>member
-1 MLVFYFIH
+1 
-9 RNKNLSKKNETGIVY
+9 
-24 IRTFAQIRDRTNGGG
+24 
-39 EMLKIFLAEDEVV
+39 MLKIFLAEDEVI

-78 MALPLLLRQQPDLLI
+78 MALPLLIRQKPDLLI

-106 ARLAKKE
+106 AKLAKKE
-113 IPGLKVVIL
+113 LPELKIVIL

-129 YAKQAIGI
+129 YAKQAINI

-195 VGGSM
+195 VRGSM
-200 DMMEVYKRA
+200 DMMEVYKKA
-209 EKLGL
+209 EKLGV

-221 NVLIFTMNC
+221 NILIFTMNSE
-230 DEDFSGQRD
+230 EDFSGQK
-239 EYSSWEAESLELLEN
+239 EGYSEWEAESLEMLEE
-254 FFAGHSSAMLFR
+254 FFSGHPSAMLFR

-274 LLKGQRETIEENTR
+274 LLKGQKESIKEITKE
-288 ACVDEIRKILSRQD
+288 CVGKIQGILKRKESK
-302 GRREWFLA
+302 REWFLA
-310 VGQSVERLSQI
+310 VGQPVERLSQI
-321 QKSYHTASRAFS
+321 KKSYHTASRAFS
-333 QRYLYDENILY
+333 QRYLYVENILY
-344 YDEMETIEHPG
+344 YDEMEMMEHRS
-355 GQAETEDNAYLQKVD
+355 GQADTNDNAYLKKVD

-381 FLSNGLQEETENFV
+381 FLSNGIQEETENFV

-424 ISFIKGLGCDTNE
+424 ITFLKGLGCDTE
-437 MESADTEEV
+437 GMEPENTEEI
-446 LAESGKNMESAIAYA
+446 LAESGKNIESAIAYA
-461 KKMISQAIEIRD
+461 EKMVSQAITIRD

-490 IDSHYMDEEISLN
+490 IESHYMEEEISLN
-503 TVANVANVSS
+503 TVANVANVSA

-520 SQNMGQTFI
+520 SQNMGRTFI

-582 KAREEKA
+582 KVREDKA

>member
-1 MLVFYFIH
+1 
-9 RNKNLSKKNETGIVY
+9 
-24 IRTFAQIRDRTNGGG
+24 
-39 EMLKIFLAEDEVV
+39 MLKIFLAEDEVI

-78 MALPLLLRQQPDLLI
+78 MALPLLIRQKPDLLI

-106 ARLAKKE
+106 AKLAKKE
-113 IPGLKVVIL
+113 LPELKIVIL

-129 YAKQAIGI
+129 YAKQAISI

-152 IERLSEIR
+152 IERISEIR

-195 VGGSM
+195 VCGSM
-200 DMMEVYKRA
+200 DMMEVYKKA

-221 NVLIFTMNC
+221 NILIFTMNSE
-230 DEDFSGQRD
+230 EDFSGQK
-239 EYSSWEAESLELLEN
+239 EGYSEWEAESLEMLED
-254 FFAGHSSAMLFR
+254 FFSDNTSAMLFR
-266 SNIFSYGV
+266 CNIFSYGV
-274 LLKGQRETIEENTR
+274 LIKGQKESIEKTTKEYVEKIQGILN
-288 ACVDEIRKILSRQD
+288 RKESK
-302 GRREWFLA
+302 REWFLA

-321 QKSYHTASRAFS
+321 KKSYHTASRAFS
-333 QRYLYDENILY
+333 QRYLYGENILY
-344 YDEMETIEHPG
+344 YDEMELMEHRS
-355 GQAETEDNAYLQKVD
+355 GQADTNDNAYLKKVD

-424 ISFIKGLGCDTNE
+424 ITFLKGLGCDTE
-437 MESADTEEV
+437 GMEPENTEEI
-446 LAESGKNMESAIAYA
+446 LAESGKNIESAIAYA
-461 KKMISQAIEIRD
+461 EKMISQAMEIRD
-473 QNSGNKNRSILK
+473 QTSGNKNRSILK

-490 IDSHYMDEEISLN
+490 IDEHYMDEDISLN
-503 TVANVANVSS
+503 TAANVANVSS

-529 EYLTSL
+529 EYLTTL

-582 KAREEKA
+582 KVREDKA